1 MTCNASSSQSCS
13 SRCAGLADN
22 PIGKVYHMPGASDAY
37 VTAFRSWLQRS
48 AGGGPFGP
56 QDQRW
61 LQVLQI
67 SGGKCKFRGQGLC
80 YS

>member
-1 MTCNASSSQSCS
+1 MVNDIAVSTF
-13 SRCAGLADN
+13 AGLGDA

-56 QDQRW
+56 QDQKW
-61 LQVLQI
+61 LQV
-67 SGGKCKFRGQGLC
+67 
-80 YS
+80 YSC